1 MNSQFRRAVRENVSL
16 LIGLAGASGSGKTY
30 TAMRLASGIA
40 GDKRFAVID
49 TENGRASHYADLF
62 AFDVMEL
69 REPFTPESY
78 ADAIKAADDAGY
90 PVIVVDSASHEYAG
104 SGGVLD
110 MQEAEFQRMGGR
122 DSAKMASWVK
132 PKGSHKRMMQRLLQT
147 KAHLIL
153 CFRAEAKIEM
163 VKQDGKLVVQPKKSL
178 VGLDGWIP
186 VTEKTVPFEL
196 TVSLLLTPDK
206 PGIPHPIK
214 LQAHHIALFPLD
226 KPITEDS
233 GKRLAAW
240 AAGGTPKA
248 AAQASPSVAPADS
261 STSLDAAGHVA
272 AAHDGEVISPDEAL
286 KLEARCTDNSIKV
299 GAVKK
304 HFGIERLS
312 LLTPDQ
318 LAEAHAMIDSTLEQ
332 RKQAA

>member
-1 MNSQFRRAVRENVSL
+1 MSYSFRPAERANVSL

-49 TENGRASHYADLF
+49 TENGRASHYADMF
-62 AFDVMEL
+62 KFDVLEL
-69 REPFTPESY
+69 TEPFTPAKY

-110 MQEAEFQRMGGR
+110 MQEAEFERMGR
-122 DSAKMASWVK
+122 KDSSKMLSWVK
-132 PKGSHKRMMQRLLQT
+132 PKMEHKKMMNRLLQT
-147 KAHLIL
+147 KAHLIM

-163 VKQDGKLVVQPKKSL
+163 IKENGHTKIVPKQSL

-214 LQAHHIALFPLD
+214 LQEQHRKLFPLD
-226 KPITEDS
+226 RVIDESS
-233 GKRLAAW
+233 GKGIALW
-240 AAGGTPKA
+240 AAGGKSAPAVDKSTGEIHDEPPSPPSDLISESQAADLYALRQERKIAGKA
-248 AAQASPSVAPADS
+248 FALHFNIDKPSSLPAAQFQRAIEWINSHAAD
-261 STSLDAAGHVA
+261 
-272 AAHDGEVISPDEAL
+272 
-286 KLEARCTDNSIKV
+286 
-299 GAVKK
+299 
-304 HFGIERLS
+304 
-312 LLTPDQ
+312 
-318 LAEAHAMIDSTLEQ
+318 
-332 RKQAA
+332 